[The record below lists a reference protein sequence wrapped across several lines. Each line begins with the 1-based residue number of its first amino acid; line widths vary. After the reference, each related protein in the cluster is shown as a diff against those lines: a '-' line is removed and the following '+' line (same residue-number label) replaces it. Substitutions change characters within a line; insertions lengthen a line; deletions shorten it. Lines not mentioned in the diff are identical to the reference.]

1 MSANGSTRAWRRLRA
16 EVIKAE
22 PSCWLRLPG
31 CTHISTTADHIIPVS
46 VRPDLRMVRAN
57 CRGACRHCNYKRGH
71 LPVSQ
76 LDQLRCTP
84 TQHNARNIEND

>member
-46 VRPDLRMVRAN
+46 APA
-57 CRGACRHCNYKRGH
+57 
-71 LPVSQ
+71 
-76 LDQLRCTP
+76 
-84 TQHNARNIEND
+84 